1 MTGVLQA
8 FAKRL
13 RQLIDA
19 MSGGRTHGPR
29 PQTERP
35 RAMVSTTIQPGNRI
49 RITRKAGKVVFEPAD
64 LVIPKNESVFWL
76 NEDSEEHQINLT
88 GEVLQQNETS
98 SAVMITADREYFCM
112 RHSKEKGKITIT

>member
-1 MTGVLQA
+1 M
-8 FAKRL
+8 
-13 RQLIDA
+13 
-19 MSGGRTHGPR
+19 
-29 PQTERP
+29 
-35 RAMVSTTIQPGNRI
+35 
-49 RITRKAGKVVFEPAD
+49 FEPAD